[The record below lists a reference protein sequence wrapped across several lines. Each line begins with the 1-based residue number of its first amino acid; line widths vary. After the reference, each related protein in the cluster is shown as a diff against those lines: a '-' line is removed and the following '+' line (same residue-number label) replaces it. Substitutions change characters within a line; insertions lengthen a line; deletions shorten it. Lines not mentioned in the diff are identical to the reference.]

1 MLVFALVGLIPGG
14 LYFTRAA
21 TASDSDNDTPQD
33 GVSHAA
39 NESTV
44 EYAFN
49 DIEHDSAVSASN
61 DSTNHAAASA
71 AEMPHEDVRL

>member
-1 MLVFALVGLIPGG
+1 MLLFALVGLLPGG

-21 TASDSDNDTPQD
+21 TASDSDSDASQD

-49 DIEHDSAVSASN
+49 DIEHDNVPTSN
-61 DSTNHAAASA
+61 DSTN
-71 AEMPHEDVRL
+71 